1 MSEIPNIVDQQNVQG
16 ILIAQTVQNNNL
28 ILESSQLQQQT
39 NFQQSLNF
47 QQHQA
52 SMSAFFQANLGS
64 NSGSSLPRTSS
75 HLRSTF
81 YVSTDSSF
89 FSKFR
94 KNPDLGR
101 FPTQTFDMFQVD
113 RTWPWNLTKNATIQ
127 IVVYLHHGYGSAVV
141 YTHLTYFER
150 RGKHFGGDS
159 FRWSSKSK

>member
-16 ILIAQTVQNNNL
+16 ILIAQTAQNNNL
-28 ILESSQLQQQT
+28 ILESSQFQQQT

-64 NSGSSLPRTSS
+64 NLGSSLPSTSS

-89 FSKFR
+89 VFR
-94 KNPDLGR
+94 N
-101 FPTQTFDMFQVD
+101 
-113 RTWPWNLTKNATIQ
+113 
-127 IVVYLHHGYGSAVV
+127 S
-141 YTHLTYFER
+141 
-150 RGKHFGGDS
+150 GKI
-159 FRWSSKSK
+159 RI